1 MCLGSTEA
9 LAPRRHYSMQLTV
22 HRVRG
27 LSVAFG
33 VSPFFAPPFG
43 FCPAKRCTPPFSLPF
58 CFRKLSMPVRLPSP
72 FRLSLLAL
80 ALTAAMHTTAVSG
93 KDTPET
99 GTGTSQAG
107 TGGQPNNARTPNGS
121 RQPDGTSLPDNASQ
135 SVNAGQPDAASDAAG
150 SQSATSSS
158 TADPTAAGNGTAT
171 SGASSDLQSSQGQ
184 GRFVLGEEL
193 PKKRSAGDGTTGQ
206 AGTGRRPERPGAEPG
221 QRRRPDGFRPR
232 CRQQRTGQCL
242 PRNGLGKTHS
252 PQLGTAQG
260 LQVAELLGHVRQRP
274 ARHCRAAQVAESLE
288 ERPAQP
294 GHPAG
299 KDHHSGFIVPLD
311 SSDSTTIEEFLLV
324 PYFGACIHVPPP
336 PSNQVIHVV
345 PEKPLKG
352 FQIMDP
358 VTVQGVL
365 APSHIDTPLGSAGYQ
380 MSGKSVTLYEAEDMQ
395 EAKPAHP

>member
-1 MCLGSTEA
+1 
-9 LAPRRHYSMQLTV
+9 
-22 HRVRG
+22 
-27 LSVAFG
+27 
-33 VSPFFAPPFG
+33 
-43 FCPAKRCTPPFSLPF
+43 
-58 CFRKLSMPVRLPSP
+58 MPVRLPSP

-93 KDTPET
+93 KD
-99 GTGTSQAG
+99 
-107 TGGQPNNARTPNGS
+107 
-121 RQPDGTSLPDNASQ
+121 TSLPDNASQ

-193 PKKRSAGDGTTGQ
+193 PKKRNAGDKASGA
-206 AGTGRRPERPGAEPG
+206 AGAGS
-221 QRRRPDGFRPR
+221 
-232 CRQQRTGQCL
+232 
-242 PRNGLGKTHS
+242 PRNG
-252 PQLGTAQG
+252 QG
-260 LQVAELLGHVRQRP
+260 QNPEAGSDQAVSSNGAGGHGASSSSTQGSAYPEMDWEKLIPPNWEPLKDFKSLNFSGMSDNDPRAIAALRKLQKAWKNAPLNP
-274 ARHCRAAQVAESLE
+274 AIQQE
-288 ERPAQP
+288 
-294 GHPAG
+294 
-299 KDHHSGFIVPLD
+299 KITISGFIVPLD
-311 SSDSTTIEEFLLV
+311 SSDSSTIEEFLLV

-380 MSGKSVTLYEAEDMQ
+380 MSGKSVTPYEAEDMQ

>member
-1 MCLGSTEA
+1 
-9 LAPRRHYSMQLTV
+9 
-22 HRVRG
+22 
-27 LSVAFG
+27 
-33 VSPFFAPPFG
+33 
-43 FCPAKRCTPPFSLPF
+43 
-58 CFRKLSMPVRLPSP
+58 MPVRLPSP

-93 KDTPET
+93 KD
-99 GTGTSQAG
+99 
-107 TGGQPNNARTPNGS
+107 
-121 RQPDGTSLPDNASQ
+121 TSLPDNASQ

-193 PKKRSAGDGTTGQ
+193 PKKRSAGDGTTGP
-206 AGTGRRPERPGAEPG
+206 AGTGSA
-221 QRRRPDGFRPR
+221 
-232 CRQQRTGQCL
+232 
-242 PRNGLGKTHS
+242 RNGQGQNPEAGSDQAVSSNGAGGHGAS
-252 PQLGTAQG
+252 SSSAQG
-260 LQVAELLGHVRQRP
+260 SAYPEMDWEKLIPPNWEPLKDFKSLNFSGMSDNDPRAIAALRKLQKAWKNAPLNP
-274 ARHCRAAQVAESLE
+274 AIQQE
-288 ERPAQP
+288 
-294 GHPAG
+294 
-299 KDHHSGFIVPLD
+299 KITISGFIVPLD

-380 MSGKSVTLYEAEDMQ
+380 MSGKSVTPYEAEDMQ

>member
-27 LSVAFG
+27 LSVASG

-93 KDTPET
+93 KDT
-99 GTGTSQAG
+99 
-107 TGGQPNNARTPNGS
+107 
-121 RQPDGTSLPDNASQ
+121 SLPDNASQ

-171 SGASSDLQSSQGQ
+171 SGASSDLQSCQGQ

-193 PKKRSAGDGTTGQ
+193 PKKRSAGDKATGATG
-206 AGTGRRPERPGAEPG
+206 AGS
-221 QRRRPDGFRPR
+221 
-232 CRQQRTGQCL
+232 
-242 PRNGLGKTHS
+242 PRNG
-252 PQLGTAQG
+252 QG
-260 LQVAELLGHVRQRP
+260 QNPEAGSDQAVSSNGAGGHGASSSTQGSAYPEMDWEKLIPPNWEPLKDFKSLNFSGMSDNDPRAIAALRKLQKAWKNAPLNP
-274 ARHCRAAQVAESLE
+274 AIQQE
-288 ERPAQP
+288 
-294 GHPAG
+294 
-299 KDHHSGFIVPLD
+299 KITISGFIVPLD

>member
-1 MCLGSTEA
+1 
-9 LAPRRHYSMQLTV
+9 
-22 HRVRG
+22 
-27 LSVAFG
+27 
-33 VSPFFAPPFG
+33 
-43 FCPAKRCTPPFSLPF
+43 
-58 CFRKLSMPVRLPSP
+58 MPVRLPSP

-93 KDTPET
+93 KDT
-99 GTGTSQAG
+99 
-107 TGGQPNNARTPNGS
+107 
-121 RQPDGTSLPDNASQ
+121 SLPDNASQ

-150 SQSATSSS
+150 GQDAAGSN
-158 TADPTAAGNGTAT
+158 TADGTAAGNGTAT
-171 SGASSDLQSSQGQ
+171 RSASSDLQSSQGQ

-193 PKKRSAGDGTTGQ
+193 PKKRSAGDGTTGP
-206 AGTGRRPERPGAEPG
+206 AGTGSA
-221 QRRRPDGFRPR
+221 
-232 CRQQRTGQCL
+232 
-242 PRNGLGKTHS
+242 RNGQGQNPEAGSDQAVSSNGAGGHGAS
-252 PQLGTAQG
+252 SSSAQG
-260 LQVAELLGHVRQRP
+260 SAYPEMDWEKLIPPNWEPLKDFKSLNFSGMSDNDPRAIAALRKLQKAWKNAPLNP
-274 ARHCRAAQVAESLE
+274 AIQQE
-288 ERPAQP
+288 
-294 GHPAG
+294 
-299 KDHHSGFIVPLD
+299 KITISGFIVPLD

>member
-1 MCLGSTEA
+1 
-9 LAPRRHYSMQLTV
+9 
-22 HRVRG
+22 
-27 LSVAFG
+27 
-33 VSPFFAPPFG
+33 
-43 FCPAKRCTPPFSLPF
+43 
-58 CFRKLSMPVRLPSP
+58 MPVRLPSP

-93 KDTPET
+93 KDT
-99 GTGTSQAG
+99 
-107 TGGQPNNARTPNGS
+107 
-121 RQPDGTSLPDNASQ
+121 SLPDNASQ

-158 TADPTAAGNGTAT
+158 STADRTATGNGTAT

-206 AGTGRRPERPGAEPG
+206 AGTGSA
-221 QRRRPDGFRPR
+221 
-232 CRQQRTGQCL
+232 
-242 PRNGLGKTHS
+242 RNGQGQNPDKGGDQTASGHGAGS
-252 PQLGTAQG
+252 SAQG
-260 LQVAELLGHVRQRP
+260 SAYPEMDWEKLIPPNWEPLKDFKSLNFSGMSDNDPRAIAALRKLQKAWKNAPLNP
-274 ARHCRAAQVAESLE
+274 AIQQE
-288 ERPAQP
+288 
-294 GHPAG
+294 
-299 KDHHSGFIVPLD
+299 KITISGFIVPLD

-380 MSGKSVTLYEAEDMQ
+380 MSGKSVTPYEAEDMQ

>member
-1 MCLGSTEA
+1 
-9 LAPRRHYSMQLTV
+9 
-22 HRVRG
+22 
-27 LSVAFG
+27 
-33 VSPFFAPPFG
+33 
-43 FCPAKRCTPPFSLPF
+43 
-58 CFRKLSMPVRLPSP
+58 MPVRLPSP

-93 KDTPET
+93 KDT
-99 GTGTSQAG
+99 
-107 TGGQPNNARTPNGS
+107 
-121 RQPDGTSLPDNASQ
+121 SLPDNASQ

-150 SQSATSSS
+150 GQDAAGSN
-158 TADPTAAGNGTAT
+158 TADGTAAGNGTAT
-171 SGASSDLQSSQGQ
+171 RGASSDLQSSQGQ

-193 PKKRSAGDGTTGQ
+193 PKKRSAGDGTTGP
-206 AGTGRRPERPGAEPG
+206 AGTGSA
-221 QRRRPDGFRPR
+221 
-232 CRQQRTGQCL
+232 
-242 PRNGLGKTHS
+242 RNGQGQNPEAGSDQAVSSNGAGGHGAS
-252 PQLGTAQG
+252 SSSAQG
-260 LQVAELLGHVRQRP
+260 SAYPEMDWEKLIPPNWEPLKDFKSLNFSGMSDNDPRAIAALRKLQKAWKNAPLNP
-274 ARHCRAAQVAESLE
+274 AIQQE
-288 ERPAQP
+288 
-294 GHPAG
+294 
-299 KDHHSGFIVPLD
+299 KITISGFIVPLD

>member
-27 LSVAFG
+27 LSVASG

-93 KDTPET
+93 KD
-99 GTGTSQAG
+99 
-107 TGGQPNNARTPNGS
+107 
-121 RQPDGTSLPDNASQ
+121 TSLPDNASQ

-193 PKKRSAGDGTTGQ
+193 PKKRSAGDGTTGP
-206 AGTGRRPERPGAEPG
+206 AGTGN
-221 QRRRPDGFRPR
+221 
-232 CRQQRTGQCL
+232 
-242 PRNGLGKTHS
+242 PRNGQGQNPDKGGDQTASGHGADS
-252 PQLGTAQG
+252 SAQG
-260 LQVAELLGHVRQRP
+260 SAYPEMDWEKLIPPNWEPLKGFKSLNFSGMSDNDPRAIAALRKLQKAWKNAPLNP
-274 ARHCRAAQVAESLE
+274 AIQQE
-288 ERPAQP
+288 
-294 GHPAG
+294 
-299 KDHHSGFIVPLD
+299 KITISGFIVPLD

-380 MSGKSVTLYEAEDMQ
+380 MSGKSVTPYEAEDMQ

>member
-1 MCLGSTEA
+1 
-9 LAPRRHYSMQLTV
+9 
-22 HRVRG
+22 
-27 LSVAFG
+27 
-33 VSPFFAPPFG
+33 
-43 FCPAKRCTPPFSLPF
+43 
-58 CFRKLSMPVRLPSP
+58 MPVRLPSP

-93 KDTPET
+93 KD
-99 GTGTSQAG
+99 
-107 TGGQPNNARTPNGS
+107 
-121 RQPDGTSLPDNASQ
+121 TSLPDNASQ

-171 SGASSDLQSSQGQ
+171 RGASSDLQSSQGQ

-193 PKKRSAGDGTTGQ
+193 PKKRNAGDKASGA
-206 AGTGRRPERPGAEPG
+206 AGAGS
-221 QRRRPDGFRPR
+221 
-232 CRQQRTGQCL
+232 
-242 PRNGLGKTHS
+242 PRNGQGQNPEAGSDQAVSSNGAGGHGAS
-252 PQLGTAQG
+252 SSSAQG
-260 LQVAELLGHVRQRP
+260 SAYPEMDWEKLIPPNWEPLKDFKSLNFSGMSDNDPRAIAALRKLQKAWKNAPLNP
-274 ARHCRAAQVAESLE
+274 AIQQE
-288 ERPAQP
+288 
-294 GHPAG
+294 
-299 KDHHSGFIVPLD
+299 KITISGFIVPLD

>member
-1 MCLGSTEA
+1 
-9 LAPRRHYSMQLTV
+9 
-22 HRVRG
+22 
-27 LSVAFG
+27 
-33 VSPFFAPPFG
+33 
-43 FCPAKRCTPPFSLPF
+43 
-58 CFRKLSMPVRLPSP
+58 MPVRLPSP

-93 KDTPET
+93 KD
-99 GTGTSQAG
+99 
-107 TGGQPNNARTPNGS
+107 
-121 RQPDGTSLPDNASQ
+121 TSLPDNASQ

-193 PKKRSAGDGTTGQ
+193 PKKRNAGDKASGA
-206 AGTGRRPERPGAEPG
+206 AGAGS
-221 QRRRPDGFRPR
+221 
-232 CRQQRTGQCL
+232 
-242 PRNGLGKTHS
+242 PRNG
-252 PQLGTAQG
+252 QG
-260 LQVAELLGHVRQRP
+260 QNPEAGSDQAVSSNGAGGHGASSSSTQGSAYPEMDWEKLIPPNWEPLKDFKSLNFSGMSDNDPRAIAALRKLQKAWKNAPLNP
-274 ARHCRAAQVAESLE
+274 AIQQE
-288 ERPAQP
+288 
-294 GHPAG
+294 
-299 KDHHSGFIVPLD
+299 KITISGFIVPLD

>member
-1 MCLGSTEA
+1 
-9 LAPRRHYSMQLTV
+9 
-22 HRVRG
+22 
-27 LSVAFG
+27 
-33 VSPFFAPPFG
+33 
-43 FCPAKRCTPPFSLPF
+43 
-58 CFRKLSMPVRLPSP
+58 MPVRLPSP

-93 KDTPET
+93 KDT
-99 GTGTSQAG
+99 
-107 TGGQPNNARTPNGS
+107 
-121 RQPDGTSLPDNASQ
+121 SLPDNASQ

-150 SQSATSSS
+150 GQDAAGSN
-158 TADPTAAGNGTAT
+158 TADGTAAGNGTAT
-171 SGASSDLQSSQGQ
+171 RGASSDLQSSQGQ

-193 PKKRSAGDGTTGQ
+193 PKKRSAGDKATGA
-206 AGTGRRPERPGAEPG
+206 AGAGS
-221 QRRRPDGFRPR
+221 
-232 CRQQRTGQCL
+232 
-242 PRNGLGKTHS
+242 PRNGQGQNPEAGSDQAASGNGAGGHDAS
-252 PQLGTAQG
+252 GSAQG
-260 LQVAELLGHVRQRP
+260 SAYPEMDWEKLIPPNWEPLKDFKSLNFSGMSDNDPRAIAALRKLQKAWKNAPLNP
-274 ARHCRAAQVAESLE
+274 AIQQE
-288 ERPAQP
+288 
-294 GHPAG
+294 
-299 KDHHSGFIVPLD
+299 KITISGFIVPLD

-380 MSGKSVTLYEAEDMQ
+380 MSGKSVTPYEAEDMQ